1 MSLDSSLD
9 TTNAVDSALDEIIE
23 IIAKKKRKYVK
34 KIKAVDVVEKKD
46 VDVVETVEKKE
57 AVVTDSPASLV
68 TTLSSKT
75 LINEKLKELFGKKNL
90 IDLVKNI

>member
-57 AVVTDSPASLV
+57 AVVTDSQ
-68 TTLSSKT
+68 T